1 MGWVCQISKVFLQNI
16 VWGCKHQVNAKL
28 IQIQQL
34 FYQISMH
41 LHYACGVVCY
51 MYTRSSTLRCILY
64 VRFSEI
70 PGCIIYLYI
79 RTSFDRDEQL
89 LTAASRPV
97 FSGTINRGDQAV
109 VHPHV
114 YNLLARA
121 KQSSAFV
128 IGTKV
133 RLSTQ

>member
-1 MGWVCQISKVFLQNI
+1 MYTVCKVFGNSWIYNLPVHSNI
-16 VWGCKHQVNAKL
+16 
-28 IQIQQL
+28 
-34 FYQISMH
+34 F
-41 LHYACGVVCY
+41 
-51 MYTRSSTLRCILY
+51 
-64 VRFSEI
+64 
-70 PGCIIYLYI
+70 
-79 RTSFDRDEQL
+79 FDRDEQL

-109 VHPHV
+109 VYPHV